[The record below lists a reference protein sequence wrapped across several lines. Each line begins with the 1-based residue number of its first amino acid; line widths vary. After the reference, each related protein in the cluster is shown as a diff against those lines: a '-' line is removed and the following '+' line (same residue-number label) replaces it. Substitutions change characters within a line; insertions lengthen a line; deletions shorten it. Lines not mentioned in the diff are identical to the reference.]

1 MVMGTTMGY
10 VPSLK
15 GVFDKL
21 YVIHASSREHS
32 YAIRDWLGVILC
44 IIKGIIVVKG
54 VGYLHLMTAPRY

>member
-10 VPSLK
+10 EPSLK

-32 YAIRDWLGVILC
+32 YTIRDRLGGILC

-54 VGYLHLMTAPRY
+54 IGYLHLMAAPRY